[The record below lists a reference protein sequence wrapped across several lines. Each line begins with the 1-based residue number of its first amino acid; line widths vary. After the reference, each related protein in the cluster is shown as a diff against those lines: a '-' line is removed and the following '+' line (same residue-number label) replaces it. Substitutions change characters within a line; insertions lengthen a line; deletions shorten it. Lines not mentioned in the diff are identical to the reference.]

1 MLSRQRLAL
10 WLLPLGIATGVGTA
24 VNLPALLPAGS
35 DPVPVLPQMTPA
47 QVLELVHNSNVT
59 SGSGDITMTARLG
72 LPDLGSLG
80 GPATSPGSVMGLL
93 SGTHTAHVWVGDG
106 EHVRVALDAPSA
118 ETDWIRN
125 GSDLWAWDSSAQ
137 QVRHTTVQP
146 DTPDG
151 TGKPAHADKGGTI
164 PPMDPATAAD
174 QVLAQ
179 VTPTTD
185 VSVRTPGYVAGR
197 PVYELV
203 VKPRSDH
210 STVDSVQIS
219 VDATTGMPLALQV
232 RAKGSPDPAYEVA
245 YTSISFDQPPAA
257 TFAFT
262 PPPGVTVTEVSSPAD
277 LLPVSTWNTRHRG
290 GAGNGTPGTTPPPAD
305 GSTGPADGTSSAPA
319 AVEPSA
325 RTVGE
330 AWDSVMVVSGMPVNG
345 QLRNLLNNAPAVT
358 LDDGSQ
364 ARLISTRLVNLL
376 YLPDGRIVLGAVDVD
391 ALKAAAGS

>member
-1 MLSRQRLAL
+1 MHS
-10 WLLPLGIATGVGTA
+10 
-24 VNLPALLPAGS
+24 
-35 DPVPVLPQMTPA
+35 
-47 QVLELVHNSNVT
+47 SNVT

-80 GPATSPGSVMGLL
+80 GPATSAGSVMGLL

-106 EHVRVALDAPSA
+106 QHVRVALDAPSA

-137 QVRHTTVQP
+137 QVRHTTAEP
-146 DTPDG
+146 DTGDG
-151 TGKPAHADKGGTI
+151 AKAGDKTGAHQGTI

-203 VKPRSDH
+203 VKPRSEH
-210 STVDSVQIS
+210 STVGSVQIS

-232 RAKGSPDPAYEVA
+232 LAKGSTDPAYEVA
-245 YTSISFDQPPAA
+245 YTSISFDQPPAS

-262 PPPGVTVTEVSSPAD
+262 PPPGVAVTEVSSPAD

-290 GAGNGTPGTTPPPAD
+290 APSGTPGAPDTTPPATD
-305 GSTGPADGTSSAPA
+305 GSTTPTTGTPA
-319 AVEPSA
+319 AEPTA

-330 AWDSVMVVSGMPVNG
+330 AWDSVMIVSGMPVTG
-345 QLRNLLNNAPAVT
+345 QLRNLLSDAPAVT
-358 LDDGSQ
+358 LADGGQ
-364 ARLISTRLVNLL
+364 ARLISTKLVNLL
-376 YLPDGRIVLGAVDVD
+376 YLSDGRIVLGAVDAD